1 MKLNICLFDKK
12 YNLLEKYTETREKIN
27 NSIQK
32 RFYSELAYNRKYVKA
47 KTKSNGRKIKRNF
60 HVVGS

>member
-12 YNLLEKYTETREKIN
+12 YDLREKYTETREKIN

-32 RFYSELAYNRKYVKA
+32 RFHSEPAYIRKNVKA
-47 KTKSNGRKIKRNF
+47 KTKPNGRKIKRNF
-60 HVVGS
+60 NEIGF